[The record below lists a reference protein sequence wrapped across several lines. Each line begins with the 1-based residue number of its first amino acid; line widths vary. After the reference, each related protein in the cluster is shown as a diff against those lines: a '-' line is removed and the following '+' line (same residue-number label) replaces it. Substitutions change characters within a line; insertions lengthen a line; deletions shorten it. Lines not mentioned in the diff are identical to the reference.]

1 MRNSLL
7 FRIAGPY
14 VILVIVLV
22 SAIGIY
28 LNNFMKSSML
38 SSLEH
43 QLMIEANMLS
53 DQIEPYI
60 LNKLY
65 NGEFSNIIN
74 RNSNLIDARITIIDI
89 NGSVII
95 DTETPAIQME
105 NHLDRPEVID
115 VINTGF
121 GKDIRLSGTLN
132 QEYIYV
138 AVPIKDINNETL
150 AISRLSVP
158 ISDFSERLF
167 PFQIT
172 IVFISVLVI
181 IITFFISFLISR
193 KTLTPIRNLLNAINN
208 PESQQILF
216 TESDHKKDEIE
227 TLSEYILNLT
237 NRLKK
242 QNEDIKREQK
252 TLSVV
257 LNQMTD
263 AVIIVDQEGFV
274 KLANPAAKL
283 MFEIQNGHERE
294 KTSVEFLRNHQINEL
309 IEKCQKEHVQ
319 KEMSVEINLNKMFVH
334 VIAKPLEEIYS
345 NGVLLIIQDF
355 TRIHQLEKIRSDFVS
370 NVSHE
375 LRTPI
380 ASLKALS
387 DTLQEG
393 ALEDPPAARRFLQ
406 RMNVE
411 IDNLTQ
417 MVQELLELSK
427 IESGRISLKR
437 SYLNP
442 KDLVNNAIDRMIV
455 QAERSGLQL
464 KFEVPDEISYVYAD
478 PDRITQVFI
487 NLIHNAIKFT
497 EPGGSISI
505 LVFEE
510 KTGVIFCVRDTGVG
524 IERDLQVRIFERFYK
539 TDKARTSGGT
549 GLGLSIVKHII
560 EAHNGKVWVKSSPG
574 EGSSFFFSLPKK
586 V

>member
-1 MRNSLL
+1 
-7 FRIAGPY
+7 
-14 VILVIVLV
+14 
-22 SAIGIY
+22 
-28 LNNFMKSSML
+28 MKSSML

-216 TESDHKKDEIE
+216 TESDHKKDELE

>member
-1 MRNSLL
+1 
-7 FRIAGPY
+7 
-14 VILVIVLV
+14 
-22 SAIGIY
+22 
-28 LNNFMKSSML
+28 
-38 SSLEH
+38 
-43 QLMIEANMLS
+43 
-53 DQIEPYI
+53 
-60 LNKLY
+60 
-65 NGEFSNIIN
+65 
-74 RNSNLIDARITIIDI
+74 
-89 NGSVII
+89 
-95 DTETPAIQME
+95 
-105 NHLDRPEVID
+105 
-115 VINTGF
+115 
-121 GKDIRLSGTLN
+121 
-132 QEYIYV
+132 
-138 AVPIKDINNETL
+138 
-150 AISRLSVP
+150 
-158 ISDFSERLF
+158 
-167 PFQIT
+167 
-172 IVFISVLVI
+172 
-181 IITFFISFLISR
+181 
-193 KTLTPIRNLLNAINN
+193 
-208 PESQQILF
+208 LF

-442 KDLVNNAIDRMIV
+442 KDLVNNVIDRMIV

>member
-138 AVPIKDINNETL
+138 AVPINDIDNKTL

>member
-1 MRNSLL
+1 
-7 FRIAGPY
+7 
-14 VILVIVLV
+14 
-22 SAIGIY
+22 
-28 LNNFMKSSML
+28 MKSSML

-138 AVPIKDINNETL
+138 AVPINDIDNKTL

>member
-138 AVPIKDINNETL
+138 AVPINDIDNETL